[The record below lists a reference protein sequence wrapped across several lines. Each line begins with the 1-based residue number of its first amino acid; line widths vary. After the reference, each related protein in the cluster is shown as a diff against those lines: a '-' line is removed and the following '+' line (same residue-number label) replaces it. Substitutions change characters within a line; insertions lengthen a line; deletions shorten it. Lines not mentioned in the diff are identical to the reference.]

1 MKPESAN
8 FSFEQ
13 LRRQLKEKPPRGN
26 KEKTN
31 KKGGGSRTNK
41 NKIETEIPIINID
54 PTIYLA
60 DPLVQQG

>member
-1 MKPESAN
+1 
-8 FSFEQ
+8 